1 MKTLPFAP
9 EEYLS
14 LLEGLTDRFRQT
26 LRTAELDSPVVAC
39 GDWRLRDLGAHL
51 GDIHRWATRIVV
63 TGEASPQEFDSDP
76 GDGLADWYADSA
88 AELIEA
94 LRDADPAERCWHF
107 AGGGKE
113 KSFWFRRQVQET
125 AMHLFDASRAAGA
138 AIPIAP
144 LVAADGIDEVMTA
157 LLPKV
162 HRWHTSPPLSAPLL
176 VRTVDTAHAWLV
188 RPAEGDGPP
197 VTSAAEAEDSAEV
210 TVEAYA
216 EDLLLLL
223 WKRRPIAEAGLKI
236 TGDPA
241 VATEFLTAGMTP

>member
-1 MKTLPFAP
+1 MTTLPLAP

-14 LLEGLTDRFRQT
+14 LLEGLTARFQQT
-26 LRTAELDSPVVAC
+26 LRTAELDSPVVSC

-51 GDIHRWATRIVV
+51 GDIHRWAARVVV
-63 TGEASPQEFDSDP
+63 TGEPCPQEFDSDP
-76 GDGLADWYADSA
+76 GAGLADWYADSA

-125 AMHLFDASRAAGA
+125 AMHLFDASRAGGA
-138 AIPIAP
+138 AIPFAP
-144 LVAADGIDEVMTA
+144 VVAADGVDEVMTA
-157 LLPKV
+157 LLPRV
-162 HRWHTSPPLSAPLL
+162 NRWHASPPLPTTLL
-176 VRTVDTAHAWLV
+176 VRTADTAHAWLV

-197 VTSAAEAEDSAEV
+197 VAHAAEAGDSAEA

-223 WKRRPIAEAGLKI
+223 WKRRPAAEAGVKI
-236 TGDPA
+236 TGDISVVTA
-241 VATEFLTAGMTP
+241 FLDAGMTP